1 MIIWINGCYGSGKT
15 QTAKELHRRLSGS
28 VIYDFEKSNS
38 YFRKAI
44 SADTLRLFSP
54 DAQLGRKIIFELLKQ
69 ADTINIDYI
78 IVPLTLYNKEYF
90 DEIIGNLRRN
100 KIQVYHYIMGVD
112 KEIQI
117 KRLKERFQNENC
129 WAAKQFDVC
138 IKGFNEIG
146 NEGYINTNEIDI
158 DTVVEI
164 IAQNSEL
171 KLKNNRRNKIKKIVN
186 KRILRKKHLIYKI
199 KDIVREMYKNVKKE
213 KRHITG
219 QFTLRPRRRFYSIPD
234 EGVCDRYLQ

>member
-15 QTAKELHRRLSGS
+15 QTAKELHRRLSDS
-28 VIYDFEKSNS
+28 VIYDFEKCNS

-44 SADTLRLFSP
+44 SADAPGLFSP
-54 DAQLGRKIIFELLKQ
+54 DEQLGRKIIFGLLKQ

-90 DEIIGNLRRN
+90 DEIIGNLRRT
-100 KIQVYHYIMGVD
+100 KIQVDHYIMGVD

-129 WAAKQFDVC
+129 WAAKQFDAC

-164 IAQNSEL
+164 IARNSKL
-171 KLKNNRRNKIKKIVN
+171 KLKNNKRSKIGKRVN
-186 KRILRKKHLIYKI
+186 KRMLRKKHLRYKI
-199 KDIVREMYKNVKKE
+199 KDIIREMHKKILKRKND
-213 KRHITG
+213 T
-219 QFTLRPRRRFYSIPD
+219 
-234 EGVCDRYLQ
+234 